1 MSGINSDHRIFVFS
15 DDGSTH
21 YLKITNE
28 RLGILIF
35 GQSADR
41 INIIAEFFSNFV
53 YLDSPTIRYYQ
64 IPSFLGTNKYK
75 NSLNHILIEIGPWAS
90 FNILSLYDS
99 LTYQVYSES
108 EINLNDWSKL

>member
-1 MSGINSDHRIFVFS
+1 MSGINSDHRIFVSS
-15 DDGSTH
+15 DSSTH

-28 RLGILIF
+28 RLGFLIL
-35 GQSADR
+35 GQSSDR
-41 INIIAEFFSNFV
+41 SNIIAELFSKFV
-53 YLDSPTIRYYQ
+53 YLVRCYQ
-64 IPSFLGTNKYK
+64 IPSFSGTNKYK